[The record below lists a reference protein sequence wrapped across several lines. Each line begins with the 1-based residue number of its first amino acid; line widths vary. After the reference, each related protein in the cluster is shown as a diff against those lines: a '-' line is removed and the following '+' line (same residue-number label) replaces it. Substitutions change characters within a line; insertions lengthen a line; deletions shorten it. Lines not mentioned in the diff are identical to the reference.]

1 MLAADELS
9 AALASLAGEPL
20 EGVLYRAIFLEA
32 LFGFHQRPAYPQP
45 QPLYS
50 LGAPSRGARFTPRG
64 GMATLYMAEDQE
76 TALPEAHRVS
86 DTLRR
91 ARSSAG
97 EPHRPTVLVSA
108 VVRLTSVVDL
118 AATSAQAALGTNTEE
133 LIRPWRRAQRR
144 GPVPTQL
151 LGAAVFASGRFE
163 AIRFPSAQLDGHC
176 CIAIFPDR
184 LRPPALVEIYDPDG
198 NIRQRVP

>member
-76 TALPEAHRVS
+76 TALAEAHRVS

-118 AATSAQAALGTNTEE
+118 AATSAQAAWAQ
-133 LIRPWRRAQRR
+133 IRRNSSPPGAEHNGEGRCPPHYWARPSSPAAGLRRFGLCLPSLTAIAASRSF
-144 GPVPTQL
+144 PTD
-151 LGAAVFASGRFE
+151 SGR
-163 AIRFPSAQLDGHC
+163 P
-176 CIAIFPDR
+176 R
-184 LRPPALVEIYDPDG
+184 L
-198 NIRQRVP
+198 